1 MNRRFR
7 GKDGS
12 GRWVYGGLVEFNDGS
27 SCIYRTYDRRRDC
40 VDEKSIGQFVGI
52 EDVNEID
59 IYVGDIVL
67 WTSDHKTNLSTG
79 APIPCNS
86 YEVGEVVYNV
96 DETRYEVLV
105 RKQRESC
112 YGGQIPYSRVLQ
124 FYSWK
129 VIGNITDNPEIF
141 DGCEEGT
148 LKVDGSVV

>member
-7 GKDGS
+7 GKGDNGK
-12 GRWVYGGLVEFNDGS
+12 WLYGGLVEHYDGS
-27 SCIYRTYDRRRDC
+27 AYIHLSYEKLSFS
-40 VDEKSIGQFVGI
+40 VDKKSVGQFVGV

-67 WTSDHKTNLSTG
+67 WTSDHKTNFWTG

-86 YEVGEVVYNV
+86 YEVGEVVYSV

-105 RKQRESC
+105 RKQQESC

-124 FYSWK
+124 FYNWK

-141 DGCEEGT
+141 DGCKEGT